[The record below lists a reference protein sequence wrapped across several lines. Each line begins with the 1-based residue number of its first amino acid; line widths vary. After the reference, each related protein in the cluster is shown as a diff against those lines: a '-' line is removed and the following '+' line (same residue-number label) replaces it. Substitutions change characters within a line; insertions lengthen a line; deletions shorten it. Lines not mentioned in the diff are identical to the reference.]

1 MNYKSSAGHLVMQT
15 ISSAAAPNIALI
27 KYWGKRDDL
36 LKLPINDSISI
47 TLDEKAL
54 ASTTTLVLGSKIRRD
69 TFILNNKAG
78 PDAHISEALMLI
90 RRRLGKR
97 YPLIRKP
104 VLLVSANNFPTA
116 AGIASSA
123 SGFAALAQAVAG
135 ALGIKNRRELS
146 ILARLGSGSAARSI
160 FGGYVRWKMGRKKDG
175 ADSYSVQI
183 SSRSHWP
190 QLVDVIAISDAERK
204 KVSSKSGMERTLK
217 TSELCHCRQ
226 DHVQRAVNEVERAI
240 SRKDFK
246 RLAFLTMRDSN
257 AMHAT
262 MLDSWPPI
270 IYMND
275 VSRAVVEAVQAY
287 NEKAGSPKAAYTF
300 DAGPN
305 AHVITTRKEA
315 GRIAGMLKR
324 IKGVRRVIVS
334 GVGEGSKTIPTP
346 KKTKQLIA
354 LILRK

>member
-1 MNYKSSAGHLVMQT
+1 MRI
-15 ISSAAAPNIALI
+15 ISSVAAPNIALI

-54 ASTTTLVLGSKIRRD
+54 ASTTTIVLGSKLKRD
-69 TFILNNKAG
+69 TFILNGHAG
-78 PDAHISEALMLI
+78 PDAHITEALLLI

-97 YPLIRKP
+97 HHIIRKP
-104 VLLVSANNFPTA
+104 ILLISDNNFPTA

-123 SGFAALAQAVAG
+123 SGFAALAEAVAS
-135 ALGIKNRRELS
+135 ALGIRNRREIS
-146 ILARLGSGSAARSI
+146 ILARLGSGSASRSA
-160 FGGYVRWKMGRKKDG
+160 FGGYVRWKMGKRKDG
-175 ADSYSVQI
+175 EDSFAVQV
-183 SSRSHWP
+183 SPRSRWP
-190 QLVDVIAISDAERK
+190 QLADVIAISSAERK

-226 DHVQRAVNEVERAI
+226 EHVQRAVEKVAGAI
-240 SRKDFK
+240 RRKDF
-246 RLAFLTMRDSN
+246 RSLAYLTMRDSN

-275 VSRAVVEAVQAY
+275 TSRAVVEAVHQY
-287 NEKAGSPKAAYTF
+287 NEKAGSLRAAYTF

-315 GRIAGMLKR
+315 GKIARMLKGIR
-324 IKGVRRVIVS
+324 GVRKVIVS

-346 KKTKQLIA
+346 QKTKQLIA
-354 LILRK
+354 RILHK